1 MKKLISLILSL
12 VLVLSFTACGDKA
25 GAGWQE
31 HYDLGI
37 KYVNEEKYE
46 EAVLAFLKALEI
58 DPTQQAV
65 YIALA
70 EVYARQGNYTAAQ
83 EILDKAIAEMAK
95 LSAEIGQ
102 LVKRH
107 DTELEKHDKRIEKLE
122 HKPSMWFDRIINGIV
137 SAVVAAFVA
146 AALKK
151 TGII

>member
-1 MKKLISLILSL
+1 MSEAVSAEYCEEHNKLMDER
-12 VLVLSFTACGDKA
+12 FARDKA
-25 GAGWQE
+25 
-31 HYDLGI
+31 DL
-37 KYVNEEKYE
+37 EKH
-46 EAVLAFLKALEI
+46 
-58 DPTQQAV
+58 
-65 YIALA
+65 
-70 EVYARQGNYTAAQ
+70 
-83 EILDKAIAEMAK
+83 DKAIAEMAK